1 MADPYTILG
10 VSRTADQSAIKKAYR
25 KLAKE
30 LHPDRNKDK
39 PDAAARFAE
48 VTQAYDLLSD
58 AEQRARYDRGEIDE
72 QGNPR
77 APYGFED
84 FQGHGPFSGGG
95 PFRSAQDGATS
106 FHFSGDSE
114 ELGDIFADLFG
125 RGRGAGGREYRPR
138 GSDVLYAVNVPFENI
153 ATAKPFAIN
162 LDGGEQIEVKIPPGT
177 QSGDRLRVAGKGRP
191 GPGGR
196 GDAILELTV
205 TLHPF
210 FRQDEDDIRLDL
222 PIRWDEAVLGA
233 KVRVPTID
241 GPIMLTVPKGSTSGR
256 VLRIKGKGM
265 ARRQGG
271 RGNQLVRL
279 MVDLPQNDK
288 SLEAWAKEWR
298 EKNEYNPRSKLGV

>member
-1 MADPYTILG
+1 M
-10 VSRTADQSAIKKAYR
+10 S
-25 KLAKE
+25 
-30 LHPDRNKDK
+30 
-39 PDAAARFAE
+39 F
-48 VTQAYDLLSD
+48 
-58 AEQRARYDRGEIDE
+58 
-72 QGNPR
+72 PR
-77 APYGFED
+77 
-84 FQGHGPFSGGG
+84 
-95 PFRSAQDGATS
+95 
-106 FHFSGDSE
+106 
-114 ELGDIFADLFG
+114 
-125 RGRGAGGREYRPR
+125 
-138 GSDVLYAVNVPFENI
+138 
-153 ATAKPFAIN
+153 
-162 LDGGEQIEVKIPPGT
+162 
-177 QSGDRLRVAGKGRP
+177 RVAGKGRP

-210 FRQDEDDIRLDL
+210 FRQDGDDIRLDL

-256 VLRIKGKGM
+256 VLRIKGRGM